1 MVIIPHLVDEE
12 TEAQRIG
19 ARPQRRKVGSQDPNL
34 PSRTLKPVVSP
45 QQLSRWLIMGLCFL

>member
-1 MVIIPHLVDEE
+1 MDTVIIPHLVDEE

-34 PSRTLKPVVSP
+34 PSRALKPVVSP
-45 QQLSRWLIMGLCFL
+45 QQL